1 LRSSAGY
8 DTMERELWQGRNKEW
23 EEEKRV
29 AAGQKG
35 AMLVSPLLC
44 YKSMNVVGTFLSIVA
59 RPLTRVDP

>member
-29 AAGQKG
+29 AAV
-35 AMLVSPLLC
+35 MDRRVPCSLVPYC
-44 YKSMNVVGTFLSIVA
+44 V
-59 RPLTRVDP
+59 TRA